1 MALEARKRRRRTQA
15 APKRRRRSLSLS
27 AMHKPIRRRR
37 RSSGLSEGGLSA
49 RGGYTA
55 LALQF
60 FEAGAG
66 AIAATAVG
74 KMLPV
79 QNPYIKALAGA
90 GIAVLTATQL
100 KRPIL
105 ASGMAAIFASDL
117 IRGLNIPGLSEM
129 APGSFVNENDLSQT
143 PQMVYLGPSGEPV
156 FMQEDGSMLY
166 ADGNDSGLSA
176 YDFEN

>member
-1 MALEARKRRRRTQA
+1 MALEARKRRRRTHS
-15 APKRRRRSLSLS
+15 APKRRHRSLSAS
-27 AMHKPIRRRR
+27 FKPATRRRR
-37 RSSGLSEGGLSA
+37 RSTGLREGTLSA

-129 APGSFVNENDLSQT
+129 APGAFVNEGELSQ

-156 FMQEDGSMLY
+156 FMQENGAMLY
-166 ADGNDSGLSA
+166 ADGTDSGLSA
-176 YDFEN
+176 YDYEN

>member
-1 MALEARKRRRRTQA
+1 MALEARKRRRRTHS
-15 APKRRRRSLSLS
+15 APKRRRRTLSLS
-27 AMHKPIRRRR
+27 AMHKPVRRRR

-129 APGSFVNENDLSQT
+129 APGAFVNEGELSQ
-143 PQMVYLGPSGEPV
+143 PQMVYLGPGGEPV
-156 FMQEDGSMLY
+156 FMQENGSMLY
-166 ADGNDSGLSA
+166 ADGTDSGLSA
-176 YDFEN
+176 YDYEN

>member
-1 MALEARKRRRRTQA
+1 MALEARKRRRRTYA
-15 APKRRRRSLSLS
+15 APKRRRQSLS
-27 AMHKPIRRRR
+27 ASFKPATRRRR
-37 RSSGLSEGGLSA
+37 RSTGLRENGLSA

-129 APGSFVNENDLSQT
+129 APGAFVNESELMQ
-143 PQMVYLGPSGEPV
+143 PQMVYLGPGGEPV
-156 FMQEDGSMLY
+156 FMQDNGSMLY
-166 ADGNDSGLSA
+166 ADGSDSGLSA
-176 YDFEN
+176 YDYEN

>member
-1 MALEARKRRRRTQA
+1 MALEARKRRKRTSS
-15 APKRRRRSLSLS
+15 APRRRRSISVI
-27 AMHKPIRRRR
+27 HKPAVRRRRR
-37 RSSGLSEGGLSA
+37 RSGLHEGGLSA
-49 RGGYTA
+49 KGGYTA

-90 GIAVLTATQL
+90 GISVLTATQL

-105 ASGMAAIFASDL
+105 GAGMAAVFAADF
-117 IRGLNIPGLSEM
+117 IKGLNIPGLSEM
-129 APGSFVNENDLSQT
+129 APGNFVSEADLSQ
-143 PQMVYLGPSGEPV
+143 PQMVYLSPSGEPV
-156 FMQEDGSMLY
+156 FMQEGGEMLY
-166 ADGNDSGLSA
+166 ADGSDSGMSA
-176 YDFEN
+176 YDYE

>member
-1 MALEARKRRRRTQA
+1 MALEARKRRRRTHS
-15 APKRRRRSLSLS
+15 APKRRRSIS
-27 AMHKPIRRRR
+27 AIHKPASRRRR
-37 RSSGLSEGGLSA
+37 RRVGMGESGLSA
-49 RGGYTA
+49 KGGYTA

-90 GIAVLTATQL
+90 GISVLTATQL

-105 ASGMAAIFASDL
+105 GAGMAAVFAADF
-117 IRGLNIPGLSEM
+117 IKGLNIPGLSEM
-129 APGSFVNENDLSQT
+129 APGSFVNESDLSQ
-143 PQMVYLGPSGEPV
+143 PQMVYLSPSGEPV
-156 FMQEDGSMLY
+156 FMQEGGEMLY
-166 ADGNDSGLSA
+166 ADGSDSGMSA
-176 YDFEN
+176 YDYE

>member
-1 MALEARKRRRRTQA
+1 MALEARKRRKRTTTARR
-15 APKRRRRSLSLS
+15 KS
-27 AMHKPIRRRR
+27 AVHIYHKPVKRSVRRRR
-37 RSSGLSEGGLSA
+37 RSGLHEGGLSA
-49 RGGYTA
+49 KSGYTA

-90 GIAVLTATQL
+90 GISVLTATQL

-105 ASGMAAIFASDL
+105 ATGMASVFAADF
-117 IRGLNIPGLSEM
+117 IKGLNIPGLSEM
-129 APGSFVNENDLSQT
+129 APGAFVSESDLSQ
-143 PQMVYLGPSGEPV
+143 PQMVYLSPSGEPV
-156 FMQEDGSMLY
+156 FMQESGNMLY
-166 ADGNDSGLSA
+166 ADGTDSGLSA
-176 YDFEN
+176 YDYE

>member
-1 MALEARKRRRRTQA
+1 MALEARKRRRRSPA

-27 AMHKPIRRRR
+27 AMHKPVRRRR
-37 RSSGLSEGGLSA
+37 RSSLSDSGLSA

-60 FEAGAG
+60 FEAGVG

-74 KMLPV
+74 KFLPV

-90 GIAVLTATQL
+90 GISVLTATQL

-105 ASGMAAIFASDL
+105 GAGMAGVFAADFLKS
-117 IRGLNIPGLSEM
+117 LNIPGLSDME
-129 APGSFVNENDLSQT
+129 PGMFVNESDLSQ
-143 PQMVYLGPSGEPV
+143 PNMVYLSPSGEPV
-156 FMQEDGSMLY
+156 FMQEGGEMLY
-166 ADGNDSGLSA
+166 ADGSDSGMSA
-176 YDFEN
+176 YDYEN

>member
-1 MALEARKRRRRTQA
+1 MALELRKRRKRTHS
-15 APKRRRRSLSLS
+15 APKRRRSISIH
-27 AMHKPIRRRR
+27 HKPAVRRRRR
-37 RSSGLSEGGLSA
+37 RSGLHESGLSA
-49 RGGYTA
+49 KGGYTH

-90 GIAVLTATQL
+90 GISVLTATQL

-105 ASGMAAIFASDL
+105 GAGMAAVFAADF
-117 IRGLNIPGLSEM
+117 IKGLNIPGLSEM
-129 APGSFVNENDLSQT
+129 ANATFVNESDLSQ
-143 PQMVYLGPSGEPV
+143 PQMVYLSPSGEPV
-156 FMQEDGSMLY
+156 FMQDNGSMLY
-166 ADGNDSGLSA
+166 ADGSDSGMSA
-176 YDFEN
+176 YDYE

>member
-1 MALEARKRRRRTQA
+1 MALEARKRRRRTHA
-15 APKRRRRSLSLS
+15 APKRRRRSIS
-27 AMHKPIRRRR
+27 MIHKPATRRRRR
-37 RSSGLSEGGLSA
+37 RSGLHEGGLSA
-49 RGGYTA
+49 RSGYTA

-66 AIAATAVG
+66 AIAAAAVG

-90 GIAVLTATQL
+90 GISVLTATQL

-105 ASGMAAIFASDL
+105 ATGMASVFAADL

-129 APGSFVNENDLSQT
+129 APGAFVNESDLSQ
-143 PQMVYLGPSGEPV
+143 PQMVYLGPSDEPV
-156 FMQEDGSMLY
+156 FMQENGSMLY
-166 ADGNDSGLSA
+166 ADGSDSGLSA
-176 YDFEN
+176 YDYEN

>member
-1 MALEARKRRRRTQA
+1 MALEARKRRRRTHS
-15 APKRRRRSLSLS
+15 APKRRRRSLSAS
-27 AMHKPIRRRR
+27 FKPATRRRR
-37 RSSGLSEGGLSA
+37 RSTGLREGGLSA

-129 APGSFVNENDLSQT
+129 APGAFVNEGELSQ
-143 PQMVYLGPSGEPV
+143 PQMVYLGPGGEPV
-156 FMQEDGSMLY
+156 FMQENGSMLY
-166 ADGNDSGLSA
+166 ADGTDSGLSA
-176 YDFEN
+176 YDYEN

>member
-1 MALEARKRRRRTQA
+1 MALEARKRRRRTHA
-15 APKRRRRSLSLS
+15 APKRRRRSIS
-27 AMHKPIRRRR
+27 AIHKPAIRRRR
-37 RSSGLSEGGLSA
+37 RSGLHEGGLSA
-49 RGGYTA
+49 RSGYTA

-60 FEAGAG
+60 FEAGVG

-90 GIAVLTATQL
+90 GISVLTATQL

-105 ASGMAAIFASDL
+105 ATGMASVFAADL

-129 APGSFVNENDLSQT
+129 APGAFVNESDLSQ

-176 YDFEN
+176 YDYE

>member
-1 MALEARKRRRRTQA
+1 MALEARKRRRRATSTA
-15 APKRRRRSLSLS
+15 TRRRRRSVSVY
-27 AMHKPIRRRR
+27 AKAPIRRRR
-37 RSSGLSEGGLSA
+37 RRGLSEGGLSA

-74 KMLPV
+74 KLLPV

-90 GIAVLTATQL
+90 GISVLTATQL

-105 ASGMAAIFASDL
+105 GAGMAAVFAADF
-117 IRGLNIPGLSEM
+117 IKGFNIPGLSEM
-129 APGSFVNENDLSQT
+129 AQGDFVSESDLSQ
-143 PQMVYLGPSGEPV
+143 PNMVYLSPSGEPV
-156 FMQEDGSMLY
+156 FMQEGGEMLY
-166 ADGNDSGLSA
+166 ADGSDSGMSA
-176 YDFEN
+176 YDYES